1 MVFLRQIRG
10 VSSGLWRDVAL
21 TKCHIGWSLVI
32 AWPVSAESYRDE
44 KLRELSGGL
53 RRSREI
59 LHRAHRGLAWNAA
72 LEEFLKRNEIEIPEE
87 VASEHGD
94 LLPNKNAERKLSD
107 VISKIRDLEKRLI
120 A

>member
-1 MVFLRQIRG
+1 M
-10 VSSGLWRDVAL
+10 
-21 TKCHIGWSLVI
+21 
-32 AWPVSAESYRDE
+32 
-44 KLRELSGGL
+44 
-53 RRSREI
+53 
-59 LHRAHRGLAWNAA
+59 
-72 LEEFLKRNEIEIPEE
+72 KRNEIEIPEE